1 MLLFHFIIF
10 FLWLPYWRN
19 MSPRR
24 RCTGWPLHVIS
35 RYGITLWIFVE
46 LIKVDDSACEYCA
59 ETSSPCTQWK
69 HLIRNFTVWI
79 SNLLAVVFYQWPN
92 WSQFKQNVI
101 YKIISIN
108 LRLILFEEYET
119 IFCFRKFGK
128 FGWSWGKI
136 NIEEH
141 LERGSIEITIFYQS
155 SQIWN
160 INDKNIMKEKVTG
173 WFLWGRRKKLYIHDV
188 FCRSRHTATVV
199 TMVT

>member
-46 LIKVDDSACEYCA
+46 LIKVDDSACEYCG

-69 HLIRNFTVWI
+69 HLIRNFIVWI

-92 WSQFKQNVI
+92 WSQFKRNVI
-101 YKIISIN
+101 YKTMSIN
-108 LRLILFEEYET
+108 LRLILLKNMKLYFVLGNLGNLVEVE
-119 IFCFRKFGK
+119 GK
-128 FGWSWGKI
+128 ST
-136 NIEEH
+136 
-141 LERGSIEITIFYQS
+141 L
-155 SQIWN
+155 
-160 INDKNIMKEKVTG
+160 KNI
-173 WFLWGRRKKLYIHDV
+173 
-188 FCRSRHTATVV
+188 
-199 TMVT
+199 